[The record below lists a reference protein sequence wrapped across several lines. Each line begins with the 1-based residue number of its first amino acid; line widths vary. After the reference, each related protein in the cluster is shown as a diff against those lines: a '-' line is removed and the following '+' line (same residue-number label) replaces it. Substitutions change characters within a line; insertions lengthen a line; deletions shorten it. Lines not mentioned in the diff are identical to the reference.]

1 MRFDRTRESLEV
13 LERRKD
19 ISVYDALN
27 VFYDLCQDVKDSGG
41 GSVDKQA
48 LGGGDDAVLRVC
60 WACQMM
66 LKIVK

>member
-1 MRFDRTRESLEV
+1 MRFDRTRESMEV

-48 LGGGDDAVLRVC
+48 LGVPDDA
-60 WACQMM
+60 
-66 LKIVK
+66 